1 MSRNSNGNASR
12 STVLYI
18 LLGSLLGWLIYFND
32 FTLGDL
38 GNFLPMS
45 DQMASMSLDLLL
57 VPFLV

>member
-12 STVLYI
+12 STVIYI
-18 LLGSLLGWLIYFND
+18 LMGSLLGWLIYFND

-45 DQMASMSLDLLL
+45 D
-57 VPFLV
+57 